1 MLFEILFQAKKDA
14 FLRNTTNKHP
24 VINVIFIEPKKVRST
39 AFNLYYYLYYH
50 YQYLLLLWLLL
61 SLLLLLLLLLSLYL

>member
-14 FLRNTTNKHP
+14 FLRNTANKHP
-24 VINVIFIEPKKVRST
+24 VINVIFIEPQKVRST
-39 AFNLYYYLYYH
+39 AFNLYYYFYYH

-61 SLLLLLLLLLSLYL
+61 LLLLLLLLSLYL

>member
-14 FLRNTTNKHP
+14 FLTNKHP
-24 VINVIFIEPKKVRST
+24 VINVIFIEPKKARST